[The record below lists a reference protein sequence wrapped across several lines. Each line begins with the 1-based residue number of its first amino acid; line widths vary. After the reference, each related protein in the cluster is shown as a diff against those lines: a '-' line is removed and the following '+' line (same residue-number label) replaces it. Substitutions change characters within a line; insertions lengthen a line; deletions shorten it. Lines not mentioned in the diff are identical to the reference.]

1 MNCVIIAK
9 NFQCKEVD
17 AVSKKFFAVM
27 IVAVLMLT
35 ARIAAAV
42 PVDWS
47 KAPRIGTKAELAR
60 FVEGERR
67 NGETTFCVVLTNG
80 LKTEDHKEFLSLAPA
95 PHVDISWTY
104 RGDGTAYVTYRI
116 KEYPG
121 TRVANAYLCGNT
133 DWLSRDELK
142 LYDIAV
148 GIVDEAKKFS
158 SPADKERYIYEA
170 VCKRATFYSEDNMK
184 NLPNFVT
191 AIGALVDGRA
201 NCQGYADAFYMLGRM
216 CGLNVGRIIGND
228 DTHAWNWIELDGK
241 VYCVDTTKGD
251 TLIDGV
257 TSYVYFNAPLEI
269 MRDEHVW
276 EWDVIPALQ
285 RKIDKR
291 YAYRMIE
298 GLTQASSAED
308 GLKLIA
314 QRFADNKKIVRVM
327 TPFDER
333 FSEANVQQ
341 AVDYVVNEL
350 NARNCAV
357 KFTVNAYQCG
367 KYLFFTGVID

>member
-1 MNCVIIAK
+1 MFRKIFAAAIVVLLVLSAK
-9 NFQCKEVD
+9 
-17 AVSKKFFAVM
+17 
-27 IVAVLMLT
+27 
-35 ARIAAAV
+35 IAAAV

-47 KAPRIGTKAELAR
+47 KAPRIGTKAELAHYI
-60 FVEGERR
+60 ESERR

-80 LKTEDHKEFLSLAPA
+80 LKTENYKDFLTLAPV

-104 RGDGTAYVTYRI
+104 YPGGTAHVTYHI

-121 TRVANAYLCGNT
+121 TRVANAYLRGNI

-142 LYDIAV
+142 LYEIAV
-148 GIVDEAKKFS
+148 GIVNEAKKFS
-158 SPADKERYIYEA
+158 SPAEKERFIYEA
-170 VCKRATFYSEDNMK
+170 VCKRANFHSEDNMK

-191 AIGALVDGRA
+191 AIGALVDGQA

-228 DTHAWNWIELDGK
+228 DAHSWNWIELGGK
-241 VYCVDTTKGD
+241 VYCVDVTKGD

-269 MRDEHVW
+269 MRGEHVW
-276 EWDVIPALQ
+276 QWEVMPALQ
-285 RKIDKR
+285 EKIDGR
-291 YAYRMIE
+291 YAYRTIE
-298 GLTQASSAED
+298 GLESASSAED

-314 QRFADNKKIVRVM
+314 QKFADENAKVVRVM

-333 FSEANVQQ
+333 FSEVNVQQ
-341 AVDYVVNEL
+341 AADYVVNEL

-357 KFTVNAYQCG
+357 TFTVNVFECG
-367 KYLFFTGVID
+367 DYLFFTGVVD

>member
-1 MNCVIIAK
+1 M
-9 NFQCKEVD
+9 D
-17 AVSKKFFAVM
+17 AVLRKFFVVM
-27 IVAVLMLT
+27 IVAVLMLSSQ
-35 ARIAAAV
+35 IVAAAV
-42 PVDWS
+42 PVDWN
-47 KAPRIGTKAELAR
+47 KASRIGTKAELAR
-60 FVEGERR
+60 YVESERR
-67 NGETTFCVVLTNG
+67 NGETAFYVVLTDG
-80 LKTEDHKEFLSLAPA
+80 LKTEDHKEFLALAPA

-104 RGDGTAYVTYRI
+104 RNNGTAYVTYRI

-121 TRVANAYLCGNT
+121 TRVANAYLRGDT

-148 GIVDEAKKFS
+148 AIVDEAKKFS
-158 SPADKERYIYEA
+158 SPADKERYIYEI
-170 VCKRATFYSEDNMK
+170 VCKRTTFYSEDNMK

-191 AIGALVDGRA
+191 AIGALVDGKA
-201 NCQGYADAFYMLGRM
+201 NCQGYVDAFYMLGRM

-241 VYCVDTTKGD
+241 IYCVDVTKGD

-269 MRDEHVW
+269 MRGEHVW
-276 EWDVIPALQ
+276 EWAVLPALQ
-285 RKIDKR
+285 KKIDGR
-291 YAYRMIE
+291 YAYRTID
-298 GLTQASSAED
+298 GLERASSAED

-341 AVDYVVNEL
+341 AADYVVNEL

-357 KFTVNAYQCG
+357 KFTVNVFECG
-367 KYLFFTGVID
+367 EYLFFTGMID